1 MTVKQLIRI
10 LGHFPRNAII
20 VDSNEKEIHPL
31 DIKFIKIESG
41 MANSQRAF
49 KERNQV
55 MICNSYDGLKRV
67 NINTEVK

>member
-1 MTVKQLIRI
+1 MTVKQLIRT
-10 LGHFPRNAII
+10 LRHFPRNAII
-20 VDSNEKEIHPL
+20 IDSNEHEIHPL
-31 DIKFIKIESG
+31 DIKFIKIEHG
-41 MANSQRAF
+41 MTNSQHTF